1 MDYGKAEQGCP
12 LFLFKQC
19 LDLCLIEFVF
29 FIIIIIFL
37 MFLKK

>member
-19 LDLCLIEFVF
+19 LDLSFAFCLIEFVLDF
-29 FIIIIIFL
+29 YFYL
-37 MFLKK
+37 LCS